1 MFIIGQYD
9 RGTSIIQKN
18 LLLSLKKT
26 QESSE
31 KLSSGKRINRA
42 SDDPSVTGTISRLNS
57 KIGSL
62 TEAIQTAG
70 SAKTLTQTAESGLSE
85 ISNILNRV
93 REIAVQ
99 ASSSTLTSGERT
111 TLQTEVNAYL
121 AEIDNITKV
130 VKFKNIKLLDGT
142 TQRLV
147 L

>member
-42 SDDPSVTGTISRLNS
+42 SDDPGVTGTISKLNS

-85 ISNILNRV
+85 ISNILNSI
-93 REIAVQ
+93 REIVVQ
-99 ASSSTLTSGERT
+99 ASSSTLTAVT
-111 TLQTEVNAYL
+111 NFFI
-121 AEIDNITKV
+121 EIHT
-130 VKFKNIKLLDGT
+130 
-142 TQRLV
+142 
-147 L
+147 